1 MTTEPQRPEI
11 AKRIFDALCRQ
22 FPGKYIAM
30 FLPRPQGPSQPEK
43 RFPTVVDDG
52 SE

>member
-11 AKRIFDALCRQ
+11 AKSIFDGLCRQ
-22 FPGKYIAM
+22 FPRKYIDM

-43 RFPTVVDDG
+43 RFPTVVDAS